1 MQTPD
6 SKLRP
11 KNKYISDTN
20 LRAFFVAITFL
31 YKKFEICPKM
41 FVTRQW
47 FKFGTFYLKSRIET
61 TASL

>member
-20 LRAFFVAITFL
+20 LIAFFVAVTFL

-41 FVTRQW
+41 FLTR
-47 FKFGTFYLKSRIET
+47 
-61 TASL
+61 

>member
-20 LRAFFVAITFL
+20 LIAFFVAFTFL

-41 FVTRQW
+41 FGTR
-47 FKFGTFYLKSRIET
+47 
-61 TASL
+61 